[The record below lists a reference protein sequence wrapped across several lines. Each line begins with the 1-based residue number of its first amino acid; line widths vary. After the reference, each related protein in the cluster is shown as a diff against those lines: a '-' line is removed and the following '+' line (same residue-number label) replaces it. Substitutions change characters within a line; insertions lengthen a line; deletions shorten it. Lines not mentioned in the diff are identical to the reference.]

1 MAVDR
6 KPTLLGRRDLLSMT
20 TLGGLGA
27 AITGG
32 LVLGLRTLW
41 PRTGKASALRL
52 PAGRPEDY
60 AVGQVH
66 VGLLREHW
74 AVVVRSSEGFYALSA
89 RCTHLGCKLRHM
101 PATSQFHCACHGSLF
116 SLQGEVLR
124 GPASRHL
131 ERVNIILGAEGS
143 LLVDPTIR
151 YRMERGEW
159 SNPGSFVRYLKRG
172 RRG

>member
-1 MAVDR
+1 VAVGPKR
-6 KPTLLGRRDLLSMT
+6 TLLGRRDLLSMT

-27 AITGG
+27 AIAGG

-60 AVGQVH
+60 AVGHVH
-66 VGLLREHW
+66 TGLLREHW
-74 AVVVRSSEGFYALSA
+74 AVVVRSAEGFYALSA
-89 RCTHLGCKLRHM
+89 RCTHLGCKLRHV
-101 PATSQFHCACHGSLF
+101 PATSQLHCACHGSLF
-116 SLQGEVLR
+116 SLQGKVLR

-131 ERVNIILGAEGS
+131 ERVNITLGPEGT

-159 SNPGSFVRYLKRG
+159 SHPGAFVRYKR

>member
-1 MAVDR
+1 VAVDR
-6 KPTLLGRRDLLSMT
+6 KRTLLGRRDLLSMT
-20 TLGGLGA
+20 TLGGIGA
-27 AITGG
+27 AIIGG

-60 AVGQVH
+60 AVGQVY

-74 AVVVRSSEGFYALSA
+74 TFVVRSAEGFYALSA
-89 RCTHLGCKLRHM
+89 RCTHLGCKLRHV
-101 PATSQFHCACHGSLF
+101 PAASQLHCACHGSLF
-116 SLQGEVLR
+116 SLEGEVLR

-131 ERVNIILGAEGS
+131 ERVNITLGSEGI
-143 LLVDPTIR
+143 LLVDPTVR

-159 SNPGSFVRYLKRG
+159 SHPGSFVRYPKH